1 MNEVRIRTLEEY
13 TKSIQGHGDTFFYR
27 GVSNIN
33 YELIPS
39 AGRFGIKDT
48 STQIQFEKALIEE
61 FKRKAP
67 IYLRNLPKDDL
78 EWLILAQHHG
88 LPTRLMDWSFNPLI
102 ALFFAIENDNGTD
115 SAIYQSYLHSG
126 KSAPK
131 TFDEIYS
138 DVEFTPILPT
148 LSIDRYANQA
158 SVFTL
163 EANPTQFNPQWK
175 IKKFIIES
183 KNKESIRWKL
193 RRIGIT
199 KSIIYP
205 SLDSLA
211 YDILE
216 TSKISYGHN
225 FNK

>member
-1 MNEVRIRTLEEY
+1 MDEVTIHTLEEY
-13 TKSIQGHGDTFFYR
+13 TKSIEGHADTFFYR
-27 GVSNIN
+27 GIKNNN
-33 YELIPS
+33 YDLIPS
-39 AGRFGIKDT
+39 AGRFGIIDPT
-48 STQIQFEKALIEE
+48 TQVQFERALIEE
-61 FKRKAP
+61 FVRKAP
-67 IYLRNLPKDDL
+67 IYLKSMPKNDL

-88 LPTRLMDWSFNPLI
+88 IPTRLMDWSFNPLI
-102 ALFFAIENDNGTD
+102 ALFFAIEHDNNTD
-115 SAIYQSYLHSG
+115 CAIYESYIHSG
-126 KSAPK
+126 RLAPK

-163 EANPTQFNPQWK
+163 EADPTRFNPKW
-175 IKKFIIES
+175 IRRKFLIDS
-183 KNKESIRWKL
+183 KDKEPIRWKL

-211 YDILE
+211 YDIVE
-216 TSKISYGHN
+216 TNKISYGHS

>member
-1 MNEVRIRTLEEY
+1 MDEIRIRTLEEY
-13 TKSIQGHGDTFFYR
+13 TKKIEGHGDTFFYR
-27 GVSNIN
+27 GVKNIN

-39 AGRFGIKDT
+39 AGRFGIKDPT
-48 STQIQFEKALIEE
+48 RQIQFERALIEE

-88 LPTRLMDWSFNPLI
+88 IPTRLMDWSFNPLI
-102 ALFFAIENDNGTD
+102 ALFFAIENENDTD
-115 SAIYQSYLHSG
+115 CAIYESHRHSG
-126 KSAPK
+126 TSAPK

-138 DVEFTPILPT
+138 GVEFTPILPT

-163 EANPTQFNPQWK
+163 EANPTQFNAKWK
-175 IKKFIIES
+175 RRKFIIEI
-183 KNKESIRWKL
+183 KAKESIRWKL

-211 YDILE
+211 YDIVE
-216 TSKISYGHN
+216 TNKISYGNN